1 MTPQP
6 SGPEDFTTAGKKQH
20 RVLVVDDEPLVR
32 WSLASS
38 LAAAGHEVVTAA
50 TPSEALALASTL
62 PHPDVVLIDLRP
74 EDTIGPALF
83 EQIRR
88 VEPDCRFF
96 VLTTARRRL
105 APAMWQGIQV
115 IEKPFD
121 VAAVVS
127 LVEKA
132 CEDT

>member
-6 SGPEDFTTAGKKQH
+6 SGPEDFATFGKKQH

-38 LAAAGHEVVTAA
+38 LAAAGHDVATAA
-50 TPSEALALASTL
+50 TASEALALASTL

-88 VEPDCRFF
+88 VEPCCRFF

-132 CEDT
+132 CEDA